1 MKATLIILTMLASAL
16 AASAQQPVTAT
27 TEDGRKYYSIPRAHG
42 ACCAGLPHKSIIPSL
57 NRGFR
62 TTSTNSYKIARSV
75 QVRRVFDSGA
85 ESDIAVGYS

>member
-27 TEDGRKYYSIPRAHG
+27 TEDGRKVLLYPMANG
-42 ACCAGLPHKSIIPSL
+42 AYCAGLAHKSIIPSL
-57 NRGFR
+57 NRAFR
-62 TTSTNSYKIARSV
+62 ITSTNSYKITRSV

-85 ESDIAVGYS
+85 ESDIPVGYS